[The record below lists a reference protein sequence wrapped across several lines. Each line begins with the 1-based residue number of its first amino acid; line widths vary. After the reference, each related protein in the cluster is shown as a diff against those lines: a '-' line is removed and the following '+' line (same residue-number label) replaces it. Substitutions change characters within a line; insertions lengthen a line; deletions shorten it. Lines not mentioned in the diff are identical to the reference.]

1 MNADNAEVSVVKAC
15 KQSDRH
21 GAQYKCQD
29 VYAKTTIDVASAG
42 VIRSGMSDK
51 KRQTKE
57 DLREG
62 IEELIALADA
72 LELSLVGAMLDS
84 ALSVVPTD
92 VHH

>member
-1 MNADNAEVSVVKAC
+1 
-15 KQSDRH
+15 
-21 GAQYKCQD
+21 
-29 VYAKTTIDVASAG
+29 
-42 VIRSGMSDK
+42 MSDK

>member
-1 MNADNAEVSVVKAC
+1 MQIKPSYPSLRLASRL
-15 KQSDRH
+15 DRY
-21 GAQYKCQD
+21 GARYKCQD
-29 VYAKTTIDVASAG
+29 VSAKTTIDVASAG
-42 VIRSGMSDK
+42 VIRSGMNDK